1 MSWSSKDNLGGKD
14 TGLWKRLVSIC
25 FKQQVSTFICT
36 CKHTWKFVLFVR
48 QLKKKS
54 YYINIHKMHYES
66 ASIASFQSKTSIHSI
81 VYSADPSILQFSI
94 FLSHYFLQF
103 CSVLPSHFFFFYF
116 NSSNQLA
123 FGYFSNCFSWHSFHP
138 FFFIFLPNIFPFSIS
153 LLAYLSFDFSV

>member
-1 MSWSSKDNLGGKD
+1 MSWSSKDNWGGKD
-14 TGLWKRLVSIC
+14 TRLWKRLVSIC

-54 YYINIHKMHYES
+54 YYINIQIMHYES
-66 ASIASFQSKTSIHSI
+66 TSITSFQSKTSIHSI

-103 CSVLPSHFFFFYF
+103 CSVLPSHFFFYF
-116 NSSNQLA
+116 NSTNQLS
-123 FGYFSNCFSWHSFHP
+123 FGYFSNCFPWHSFHP
-138 FFFIFLPNIFPFSIS
+138 CFFHLFAQYFS
-153 LLAYLSFDFSV
+153 LSHLSTCLSVLWFFC